1 MNSYDII
8 IIGAGSVGTP
18 LAMFLAEKKKKV
30 LIVDSES
37 SAGQGQNKAAIGGI
51 RATHS
56 DISKIKISLESIKI
70 FSNWKKKTGI
80 DIGWMKNGYCF
91 PVYNESDERM
101 LKEMLKVQQSHG
113 LNIKWIDKKEV
124 VKLAPGINEK
134 NLRGGTFSPDDGSA
148 SPLLA
153 LNAFY
158 EYALKSGAE
167 FNFNENVVSI
177 LKDKSIVKGVLTD
190 KGKYFAP
197 IVVNAAGAY
206 AGEISKTVDIDIP
219 VRPDCHEAGI
229 TEPVQT
235 GIKPMIVDIMP
246 GLKSKNYYF
255 YSNSENQIIFCLTP
269 SPTIWGGDRD
279 STSRF
284 LPEISKRM
292 IQLIPKLSNIK
303 VRRVWRGLYPMTPD
317 GFPIV
322 DFPKQLKGY
331 VLAAGMCGQGF
342 MLGPGLG
349 LTLSNIITGNA
360 AAASRKRIK
369 GFELNRKFE
378 GQEKLK

>member
-1 MNSYDII
+1 MNFYDII

-30 LIVDSES
+30 LIIDSLP

-56 DISKIKISLESIKI
+56 DGSKIKIGLESIEI

-91 PVYNESDERM
+91 PIYGEHDEMM

-113 LNIKWIDKKEV
+113 LNIRWINKKEI

-134 NLRGGTFSPDDGSA
+134 DLRGGTYSPDDGSA

-153 LNAFY
+153 LNVFY
-158 EYALKSGAE
+158 EYALKSGAI
-167 FNFNENVVSI
+167 FKFNEKVISI
-177 LKDKSIVKGVLTD
+177 LKGKNIVKGVLTD
-190 KGKYFAP
+190 KEKYFAP

-206 AGEISKTVDIDIP
+206 AREISKTVDIDIP
-219 VRPDCHEAGI
+219 VMPDCHEAGI
-229 TEPVQT
+229 TEPVLT

-269 SPTIWGGDRD
+269 SPAIWGDDRD
-279 STSRF
+279 STSQF
-284 LPEISKRM
+284 LPEISQRM
-292 IQLIPKLSNIK
+292 IQLIPKLANIK

-322 DFPKQLKGY
+322 DFSKRLKGY

-349 LTLSNIITGNA
+349 KVLSNIIAGDKPKENRA
-360 AAASRKRIK
+360 RIK

>member
-8 IIGAGSVGTP
+8 IVGAGSVGTP
-18 LAMFLAEKKKKV
+18 LAMFLAGKKKKV
-30 LIVDSES
+30 LIIDSAA

-56 DISKIKISLESIKI
+56 DMSKIKIGLDSIKI
-70 FSNWKKKTGI
+70 FSGWKKKTGI

-91 PVYNESDERM
+91 PVYNQHDEKM
-101 LKEMLKVQQSHG
+101 LKDMLKVQQSHV
-113 LNIKWIDKKEV
+113 LNIKWIDKKEIME
-124 VKLAPGINEK
+124 LAPGINEK
-134 NLRGGTFSPDDGSA
+134 DLRGGTFSPDDGSA

-158 EYALKSGAE
+158 EQALKSGAIFKFKE
-167 FNFNENVVSI
+167 KVITI
-177 LKDKSIVKGVLTD
+177 LTEKNTIKGVLTD
-190 KGKYFAP
+190 KGEYFAP

-206 AGEISKTVDIDIP
+206 AKEISNTVGIDIP

-229 TEPVQT
+229 TEAVQT
-235 GIKPMIVDIMP
+235 GIKPMMVDIMP
-246 GLKSKNYYF
+246 DLKSKNYYF

-269 SPTIWGGDRD
+269 SPAIWGDDRS
-279 STSRF
+279 STSQF

-292 IQLIPKLSNIK
+292 IQLIPKLANIK

-317 GFPIV
+317 GFPVV

-349 LTLSNIITGNA
+349 HALSNIITGEKPEENMA
-360 AAASRKRIK
+360 RIK

>member
-30 LIVDSES
+30 LVIDSLA

-56 DISKIKISLESIKI
+56 DASKIKIGLESIEI
-70 FSNWKKKTGI
+70 FSNWKKKTGS

-91 PVYNESDERM
+91 PVYSANDERM
-101 LKEMLKVQQSHG
+101 LKDMLKIQQSHG
-113 LNIKWIDKKEV
+113 LNIKWIDKKEIME
-124 VKLAPGINEK
+124 LAPGISEK
-134 NLRGGTFSPDDGSA
+134 DLRGGTFSPDDGSA

-153 LNAFY
+153 LNSFY
-158 EYALKSGAE
+158 EYALKSGAVFKFKE
-167 FNFNENVVSI
+167 KVITI
-177 LKDKSIVKGVLTD
+177 LMEKNAVKGVLTD
-190 KGKYFAP
+190 KGEYFAP

-206 AGEISKTVDIDIP
+206 AKEISKTVGIDIP
-219 VRPDCHEAGI
+219 VKSDCHEAGI
-229 TEPVQT
+229 TEPVKT
-235 GIKPMIVDIMP
+235 GIKPMMVDIMP
-246 GLKSKNYYF
+246 GLKSRNYYF

-269 SPTIWGGDRD
+269 SPTIWGDDRD
-279 STSRF
+279 STSQF

-349 LTLSNIITGNA
+349 RALSNIITGNKPEENRA
-360 AAASRKRIK
+360 RIK
-369 GFELNRKFE
+369 GFELSRKFE
-378 GQEKLK
+378 GREKLK

>member
-30 LIVDSES
+30 LIIDSLA

-56 DISKIKISLESIKI
+56 DISKIKIGLESIKI
-70 FSNWKKKTGI
+70 FSDWKKKTGM

-91 PVYNESDERM
+91 PVYSESDERM
-101 LKEMLKVQQSHG
+101 LKDMLKVQQSHG
-113 LNIKWIDKKEV
+113 LNIKWINNKEIAA
-124 VKLAPGINEK
+124 LAPGINEK
-134 NLRGGTFSPDDGSA
+134 DLRGGTFSPDDGSA

-153 LNAFY
+153 QNAFY
-158 EYALKSGAE
+158 EYALKAGAVFKFKE
-167 FNFNENVVSI
+167 KVSTI
-177 LKDKSIVKGVLTD
+177 LKNKNIVKGVVTD
-190 KGKYFAP
+190 KGEYFAP

-206 AGEISKTVDIDIP
+206 AKEISKTAGIDVP

-235 GIKPMIVDIMP
+235 GIKPMMVDINP
-246 GLKSKNYYF
+246 GQKSKNYYF
-255 YSNSENQIIFCLTP
+255 YSNSEKQIIFCLTP
-269 SPTIWGGDRD
+269 SPTIWGDDRR
-279 STSRF
+279 STSQF

-303 VRRVWRGLYPMTPD
+303 VRRIWRGLYPMTPD

-322 DFPKQLKGY
+322 DFPEQLKGY
-331 VLAAGMCGQGF
+331 VLAVGMCGQGF

-349 LTLSNIITGNA
+349 RALSNIITGDKSQEN
-360 AAASRKRIK
+360 RERIK